1 MGHDDLVKAA
11 ICAALFVVACKS
23 ESKPADKA
31 EEKPTPTE
39 TAHQARPRPTLPDSP
54 GGSGAMTDDGR
65 ARPRLPEDGE
75 PRDWTDPST
84 REEMRAMRDQRRKER
99 EAQLDANKDGVL
111 SPEEKAQR
119 VAPML
124 KRMDANGD
132 GKLTPD
138 ELSSSD
144 RRMGFD
150 DPAAVDTDKNG
161 EISLVELEAAVTA
174 RREKMREKWKG
185 GRGGRGGMGGE
196 PK

>member
-1 MGHDDLVKAA
+1 MV
-11 ICAALFVVACKS
+11 
-23 ESKPADKA
+23 
-31 EEKPTPTE
+31 
-39 TAHQARPRPTLPDSP
+39 
-54 GGSGAMTDDGR
+54 DDGR
-65 ARPRLPEDGE
+65 ERPRLPGDDGE
-75 PRDWTDPST
+75 PRDWSDPGT
-84 REEMRAMRDQRRKER
+84 REEMRAMREQRRKER
-99 EAQLDANKDGVL
+99 EAQLDTNKDGVL

-185 GRGGRGGMGGE
+185 RGGRGGMGGGLGGPDGPAE
-196 PK
+196 